1 MATTA
6 DAAPPELVRPGSP
19 DWDRARSAWNLAVD
33 QLPDAVALPGNA
45 QEVARAVAWAR
56 ASGLR
61 VAVQSTGHGASAR
74 GGLEG
79 SLLVNMS
86 RMREVSVDPER
97 RIARAEG
104 GAIWQDVIDVASPH
118 GLAALHG
125 SAHDVGV
132 AGYTLG
138 GGLGWLARRHGL
150 ACNSV
155 TAVEAVLPDGTIARA
170 EGDDELLWAM
180 RGGGGAFGVVT
191 AIEFRLLP
199 IAEVYAGW
207 LIWPWERSA
216 EVLGAWAE
224 WCETVPEDI
233 TSVGR
238 LLQLPPLPELPEP
251 MRGAKLVV
259 VEACCLG
266 DPAEAD
272 RVLAPL
278 RALGPVEDTFARMPA
293 AGLARLHMDPPEP
306 VPGIAD
312 GGLLDTF
319 PRAAVEALVEA
330 AGPGSGSPLLS
341 VEVRHLGGALD
352 RAGEGAL
359 AYLDGAF
366 ALFAVGLPMAPGMA
380 EAIDAGIDRALAAME
395 PFGFG
400 RRYLNFAERPCD
412 ARAAFDGDV
421 VRRLA
426 AVRGRVDP
434 GGTMHPNHDSAPV
447 A

>member
-1 MATTA
+1 MGTTA
-6 DAAPPELVRPGSP
+6 DVAPPGLVRPGSP
-19 DWDRARSAWNLAVD
+19 DWDAARLAWNLAVD
-33 QLPDAVALPGNA
+33 QHPEAVAVPRSA
-45 QEVARAVAWAR
+45 EEVAAAVAWAR
-56 ASGLR
+56 TEGLR
-61 VAVQSTGHGASAR
+61 LAVQSTGHGASAR
-74 GGLEG
+74 GGLAG

-86 RMREVSVDPER
+86 GMRGVTVDPAL

-104 GAIWQDVIDVASPH
+104 GAIWQDVVDVASPH

-150 ACNSV
+150 ACNAV
-155 TAVEAVLPDGTIARA
+155 TAVEAVLPDGTVTRA
-170 EGDDELLWAM
+170 EGDDDLLWAL

-207 LIWPWERSA
+207 LIWPWERSG
-216 EVLGAWAE
+216 EVLSAWAE

-266 DPAEAD
+266 DREEAD
-272 RVLAPL
+272 RILAPL
-278 RALGPVEDTFARMPA
+278 RALGPVEDTFATMPA
-293 AGLARLHMDPPEP
+293 GALTRLHMDPPEP

-312 GGLLDTF
+312 GGLLDSL
-319 PRAAVEALVEA
+319 PARAVEALVES

-352 RAGEGAL
+352 RAGDGAL

-380 EAIDAGIDRALAAME
+380 EAIDAAIDRVLGAMA

-412 ARAAFDGDV
+412 ARAAFDGSAAA
-421 VRRLA
+421 RLA
-426 AVRGRVDP
+426 EVRGRVDP
-434 GGTMHPNHDSAPV
+434 KEIMHPNHDPAPL